1 MEWAPDSTGT
11 VVEFNDDATF
21 AFVNRYMEDDAVPQY
36 TVTKTEDN
44 GVSIKTDYLTVLFIC
59 MGFVKSTGFRWSNL
73 IQQKS

>member
-36 TVTKTEDN
+36 TVTKTENN
-44 GVSIKTDYLTVLFIC
+44 GVSIKTDYLTVRLSSGLPGMPYLSESCYVI
-59 MGFVKSTGFRWSNL
+59 SSH
-73 IQQKS
+73 